1 MAIAP
6 ELRAQVL
13 RLYQAEHWRVGTIAS
28 QLHLH
33 RDTVK
38 RVLAQACVM
47 RCEPAPR
54 PSQAD
59 LYLPFMVETLA
70 KFPTLTAS
78 RLHAMVR
85 ERGYTGGSDH
95 FRHIVAC
102 HRPRPAA
109 EAYLRLRTLPGEQA
123 QVDWGHFGHL
133 VVGRAKR
140 PLMAFVM
147 VLSYSR
153 RIFLH
158 FSLNARMD
166 SFLRGHVLAFA
177 AFAGVPRV
185 LLYDNLKSAVIE
197 RVDHVGGSAIRFNA
211 DLLAFA
217 AAHRYEPRP
226 VAVARGNEKGRVERS
241 IRYIRD
247 SFFAAR
253 TFADVDDL
261 NAQALDWCAGPAC
274 DRPWPED
281 VRLTV
286 RQAILAEQASL
297 MRLPEHD
304 YPVAERLEVH
314 AGKTPYVRFDLN
326 DYSIPHTHVRRTLT
340 VLAEPERIR
349 VLDGA
354 AVLATHRRSWDRGA
368 QIEQEAHVQALVDH
382 KRGARAHRATDR
394 LTQAVPAAA
403 ELLQRAAVRGH
414 NLGSVTAG
422 LSKLLDRYGAQPM
435 QAAVLEALARDVPHP
450 NAVRLALERAREA
463 TQAPPP
469 VDTTLSERARSLD
482 VTVHPH
488 ELDAYDALHTAGQP
502 TTEPTTAPTTDPTTD
517 PIANPKHPKD
527 SP

>member
-6 ELRAQVL
+6 ELRAQIL
-13 RLYQAEHWRVGTIAS
+13 RLYQAERWRIGTIAS

-33 RDTVK
+33 RDTVQ
-38 RVLAQACVM
+38 RVVAQACVM
-47 RCEPAPR
+47 RPDAPMR
-54 PSQAD
+54 PSQIDA
-59 LYLPFMVETLA
+59 YLPFIGDTLA

-85 ERGYTGGSDH
+85 ERGYTGGPDH
-95 FRHIVAC
+95 FRHLVAC

-123 QVDWGHFGHL
+123 QVDWGHFGHI

-153 RIFLH
+153 RIFLR

-177 AFAGVPRV
+177 AFGGVARV
-185 LLYDNLKSAVIE
+185 LLYDNLKSAVLE
-197 RVDHVGGSAIRFNA
+197 RVDHAGGSAIRFNA

-247 SFFAAR
+247 NFFAAR
-253 TFADVDDL
+253 SFTDVDDL
-261 NAQALDWCAGPAC
+261 NAQALAWCEGDAC
-274 DRPWPED
+274 DRRWPED
-281 VRLTV
+281 DWLTV
-286 RQAILAEQASL
+286 RQAGHAEQPSL
-297 MRLPEHD
+297 MGLPEHD
-304 YPVAERLEVH
+304 YPVAERVQVH
-314 AGKTPYVRFDLN
+314 TGKTPYVRFDLN

-354 AVLATHRRSWDRGA
+354 VVLATHRRSWDRGA
-368 QIEQEAHVQALVDH
+368 QIEQEAHVQALVAH

-403 ELLQRAAVRGH
+403 ELLQRAAARGH

-435 QAAVLEALARDVPHP
+435 QAAVNEALARDVPHP

-469 VDTTLSERARSLD
+469 VDTTLSERARALD
-482 VTVHPH
+482 VTVQPH
-488 ELDAYDALHTAGQP
+488 GLDAYDALYTAG
-502 TTEPTTAPTTDPTTD
+502 EPTAEPTTDPTTD
-517 PIANPKHPKD
+517 PTANPKHPKD
-527 SP
+527 

>member
-6 ELRAQVL
+6 ELRAQIL
-13 RLYQAEHWRVGTIAS
+13 RLYQAEHWRIGTIAS
-28 QLHLH
+28 QLHVH
-33 RDTVK
+33 RDTVQ
-38 RVLAQACVM
+38 RVLSEACVM
-47 RCEPAPR
+47 RTDPTLR
-54 PSQAD
+54 PSRID
-59 LYLPFMVETLA
+59 PYLPFIVQTLA
-70 KFPTLTAS
+70 KVPTLPAS

-85 ERGYTGGSDH
+85 ERGYAGGTDH
-95 FRHIVAC
+95 FRHLVAR

-123 QVDWGHFGHL
+123 QVDWAQFAHL

-153 RIFLH
+153 RIFLR

-177 AFAGVPRV
+177 AFGGVARV
-185 LLYDNLKSAVIE
+185 LLYDNLKSAVID
-197 RVDHVGGSAIRFNA
+197 RAGDAIRFNA

-247 SFFAAR
+247 NFFAAR
-253 TFADVDDL
+253 SFTDLDDL
-261 NAQALDWCAGPAC
+261 NAQALAWCEGDAC
-274 DRPWPED
+274 DRRWPED
-281 VRLTV
+281 DRLTV
-286 RQAILAEQASL
+286 RQAGQVEQPSL
-297 MRLPEHD
+297 MKLPEHD
-304 YPVAERLEVH
+304 YPVTERLEVH

-340 VLAEPERIR
+340 VLAEPDRVR

-368 QIEQEAHVQALVDH
+368 QIEQEVHVQALIDH
-382 KRGARAHRATDR
+382 KRSARTHRATDR
-394 LTQAVPAAA
+394 LTQAVPAVA
-403 ELLQRAAVRGH
+403 ELLQRAAARDH

-422 LSKLLDRYGAQPM
+422 LSKLLDRYGATPM
-435 QAAVLEALARDVPHP
+435 QAAVVEALARDVPHP
-450 NAVRLALERAREA
+450 NAVRLALERERHASQ
-463 TQAPPP
+463 TPPP
-469 VDTTLSERARSLD
+469 VDTPLSPRARSLD
-482 VTVHPH
+482 VTVQSHG
-488 ELDAYDALHTAGQP
+488 LAAYDALRPVTEP
-502 TTEPTTAPTTDPTTD
+502 TSEPASEPTTAPAAKPTDP
-517 PIANPKHPKD
+517 KD
-527 SP
+527 EP

>member
-6 ELRAQVL
+6 ELRAQIL
-13 RLYQAEHWRVGTIAS
+13 RLYQAERWRIGTIAN

-33 RDTVK
+33 RDTVQ
-38 RVLAQACVM
+38 RVIAQACVM
-47 RCEPAPR
+47 RPNAALR
-54 PSQAD
+54 PSQIDA
-59 LYLPFMVETLA
+59 YLPFIRETLA
-70 KFPTLTAS
+70 KFPTLAAS

-85 ERGYTGGSDH
+85 ERGYTGGPDH
-95 FRHIVAC
+95 FRHLVAC

-123 QVDWGHFGHL
+123 QCDWGHFGHI

-177 AFAGVPRV
+177 AFGGVARV
-185 LLYDNLKSAVIE
+185 LLYDNLKSAVLE
-197 RVDHVGGSAIRFNA
+197 RVGDAIRFHP

-247 SFFAAR
+247 NFFAAR
-253 TFADVDDL
+253 TFTDLDDL
-261 NAQALDWCAGPAC
+261 NAQALVWCEGPAC
-274 DRPWPED
+274 DRRWPED
-281 VRLTV
+281 DRLSV
-286 RQAILAEQASL
+286 RQAAQAERPSL
-297 MRLPEHD
+297 MKLPEHD

-340 VLAEPERIR
+340 VLAEPDRVR

-354 AVLATHRRSWDRGA
+354 TVLATHRRSWDRRA
-368 QIEQEAHVQALVDH
+368 QIEQEVHVQALVDH

-394 LTQAVPAAA
+394 LTQAVPAVT
-403 ELLQRAAVRGH
+403 ELLQRAAARGH
-414 NLGSVTAG
+414 NLGSVTAA
-422 LSKLLDRYGAQPM
+422 LSKLLDRYGARPM
-435 QAAVLEALARDVPHP
+435 QAAVVEALARDVPHP
-450 NAVRLALERAREA
+450 NAVRLALERARHA
-463 TQAPPP
+463 DQTPPP
-469 VDTTLSERARSLD
+469 VDTPLSDRARSLD
-482 VTVHPH
+482 VTVQAHA
-488 ELDAYDALHTAGQP
+488 LDAYDALGPVADPMSDP
-502 TTEPTTAPTTDPTTD
+502 TSGPTDEPTTAPDPQSTDPKD
-517 PIANPKHPKD
+517 NP
-527 SP
+527 

>member
-6 ELRAQVL
+6 ELRAQIL

-28 QLHLH
+28 QLQLH

-38 RVLAQACVM
+38 RVLAQSCVM
-47 RCEPAPR
+47 RGEAPLR
-54 PSQAD
+54 PSQVD
-59 LYLPFMVETLA
+59 PYLPFMEATLA

-85 ERGYTGGSDH
+85 ERGYTGGADH

-153 RIFLH
+153 RVFLR

-177 AFAGVPRV
+177 AFGGVPRV

-197 RVDHVGGSAIRFNA
+197 RVDHASGCAIRFNA

-241 IRYIRD
+241 IRYIRHN
-247 SFFAAR
+247 FFAAR
-253 TFADVDDL
+253 TFTGVDDL
-261 NAQALDWCAGPAC
+261 NAQALVWCEGPAA
-274 DRPWPED
+274 DRRWPED
-281 VRLTV
+281 DRLTV
-286 RQAILAEQASL
+286 RQAIEAEQASL
-297 MRLPEHD
+297 MKLPEHD

-368 QIEQEAHVQALVDH
+368 QIEQEVHVQALLDA

-394 LTQAVPAAA
+394 LTQAVPAVAR
-403 ELLQRAAVRGH
+403 LLQRAAARGH
-414 NLGSVTAG
+414 NLGSVTLG
-422 LSKLLDRYGAQPM
+422 MSKLLDRYGAKPM
-435 QAAVLEALARDVPHP
+435 QAAVLEALARDVPHT

-463 TQAPPP
+463 TRAPPP

-482 VTVHPH
+482 VTVQAHS
-488 ELDAYDALHTAGQP
+488 LDAYDALHTAGKL
-502 TTEPTTAPTTDPTTD
+502 TGESTADPTTD
-517 PIANPKHPKD
+517 PNPKD